1 MRTQKILAFMGTAA
15 FSVLLAPAASAAPA
29 PLPPVIEQVAVPLL
43 DTAAAPIKNQIAGAF
58 AMPEITLVRPHLLTA
73 SRPANGTYTSGFEMR
88 WGSHHNGADI
98 ANGIG
103 TPILA
108 ALSGTV
114 IEAGPA
120 SGYGQWV
127 RIQHDD
133 GTITIYGH
141 INSYSVTAGQ
151 RVNAGDQIA
160 EMGNLGFS
168 TGPHLHF
175 QVEQGGVP
183 IDPVAWL
190 AGYGISI

>member
-1 MRTQKILAFMGTAA
+1 MRTYKIFTA
-15 FSVLLAPAASAAPA
+15 VTTIGLIAASAPVAQAAPA
-29 PLPPVIEQVAVPLL
+29 TPAPVIQQLGIPAL
-43 DTAAAPIKNQIAGAF
+43 DTLGAPIKNQIAGAL
-58 AMPEITLVRPHLLTA
+58 AMPNITLARPHLITA
-73 SRPANGTYTSGFEMR
+73 SRPAVGTFTSDFEMR

-133 GTITIYGH
+133 GSITIYGH
-141 INSYSVTAGQ
+141 INSYSVAVGQ
-151 RVNAGDQIA
+151 RVSAGDQIA

-183 IDPVAWL
+183 VDPVSWL
-190 AGYGISI
+190 AGYGVSI